1 MENQTKIVRM
11 IFVIHS
17 DSYSAGVCIIAHG
30 RASGTGTEGVH
41 AAEEE
46 PEQLNYLPDKFIIK

>member
-1 MENQTKIVRM
+1 M
-11 IFVIHS
+11 IFVETVT
-17 DSYSAGVCIIAHG
+17 GVCMIAHN

-46 PEQLNYLPDKFIIK
+46 PEQLNYPDKFVVK